1 MDSSKPPKP
10 DLLLD
15 DLEAI
20 RQLLEKEQL
29 EPPLLTETLD
39 DDLQIPVLSE
49 IIEPG
54 PDAPAAAP
62 VEDRSWIKPR
72 DNAPSVASA
81 APASSASRCDGRTH
95 CSQMR
100 SCEEA
105 TYFLQHC
112 PNTQMDGDRDGV
124 ACERQW
130 C

>member
-1 MDSSKPPKP
+1 MKFTSFIALVAIGAIGLVGVDRYQAHARANADAVPAPVPKARIV
-10 DLLLD
+10 
-15 DLEAI
+15 E
-20 RQLLEKEQL
+20 
-29 EPPLLTETLD
+29 
-39 DDLQIPVLSE
+39 
-49 IIEPG
+49 
-54 PDAPAAAP
+54 DAAAAAP

-72 DNAPSVASA
+72 EAAPIAASA
-81 APASSASRCDGRTH
+81 SPAASANSRCDGRTH